1 MLASRPC
8 HLRFR
13 SPRHLC
19 PWSFVTF
26 VPGSPPPLSL
36 VRRVCVPGRLGL
48 CPWSEGFVSPV
59 RSFVGD
65 RGRQNAQNAEN
76 RRRSRA
82 KMRTGDGTLLDLGRK
97 TPGPATESAL
107 TCDGRTDRGRYVIGP
122 GTESALTCDGRTADE
137 SRHEG
142 RHGQQARKQAR
153 RQDESRHG
161 TRQEWVKKAGN
172 GWDVGKNDYIC
183 GISTDINLLT
193 L

>member
-1 MLASRPC
+1 MLAPRPC

-13 SPRHLC
+13 SPRNLC
-19 PWSFVTF
+19 PRFSTTS
-26 VPGSPPPLSL
+26 VPGPKGLRPRSVGLVSL

-122 GTESALTCDGRTADE
+122 GTERARTCDGRTA
-137 SRHEG
+137 G
-142 RHGQQARKQAR
+142 RKQARRQAR

-172 GWDVGKNDYIC
+172 G
-183 GISTDINLLT
+183 
-193 L
+193 

>member
-1 MLASRPC
+1 MRVFLCPLMLEPRSS

-19 PWSFVTF
+19 PWSEGFA
-26 VPGSPPPLSL
+26 SP
-36 VRRVCVPGRLGL
+36 VGWACVPGRLGL
-48 CPWSEGFVSPV
+48 CPRSVGFASPV

-97 TPGPATESAL
+97 TLGPATESAL
-107 TCDGRTDRGRYVIGP
+107 TCDGRTDRGRKTPGP
-122 GTESALTCDGRTADE
+122 GTERARTCDGRTA
-137 SRHEG
+137 G
-142 RHGQQARKQAR
+142 RKQARRQAR

-172 GWDVGKNDYIC
+172 G
-183 GISTDINLLT
+183 
-193 L
+193 